1 MWHDSL
7 FEGRNGR
14 QTSCFA
20 HGHRIASHA
29 VAGVSDEVT
38 ADAAAG
44 HHQTVHISRNQCGK
58 RNVISLDPCRSI
70 TLHVSGIGTIGEDI
84 VNIDGK
90 IRPTDRIFVT
100 QSGENIIATSATIDL
115 KKRRR

>member
-7 FEGRNGR
+7 FEGRYRR
-14 QTSCFA
+14 QAGGFV

-44 HHQTVHISRNQCGK
+44 HHQTVHISRDQCGK
-58 RNVISLDPCRSI
+58 RNVICLDPRRSI
-70 TLHVSGIGTIGEDI
+70 TLHVSRIGTIGEDV

-90 IRPTDRIFVT
+90 IRPTDRIFVAQT
-100 QSGENIIATSATIDL
+100 GDDIIAAPATTDL
-115 KKRRR
+115 KNRRW